1 MEIKLENVSKR
12 FKNENVLNGISYS
25 FESGKIYSIVGR
37 NGSGKSVLLKII
49 AGLYLQDKGNVL
61 FDNKNYNMINEIP
74 DNLGIVIEQPSFIND
89 LTGLENLKLLASIR
103 NVATERD
110 IVESLEIVNLK
121 DDMNKKYSKYSLG
134 MRQKLSIAQAI
145 MEQQKVILLDEPFNG
160 IDRQSVVAIKE
171 YLKKVKNEDK
181 LIIITT
187 HIMDDVV
194 DLSDVMLYIEDG
206 MLNEKD

>member
-145 MEQQKVILLDEPFNG
+145 MEHQKVILLDEPFNG

-171 YLKKVKNEDK
+171 YLKRVKNEDK

-187 HIMDDVV
+187 HIIDAVL

>member
-49 AGLYLQDKGNVL
+49 AGLYLQDKGKVL

-145 MEQQKVILLDEPFNG
+145 MEHQKVILLDEPFNG

-171 YLKKVKNEDK
+171 YLKRVKNEDK

-206 MLNEKD
+206 MLTEKD

>member
-12 FKNENVLNGISYS
+12 FKNENVLKGISYS

-145 MEQQKVILLDEPFNG
+145 MEHQKVILLDEPFNG

-171 YLKKVKNEDK
+171 YIKKVKNEDK

>member
-145 MEQQKVILLDEPFNG
+145 MEHQKVILLDEPFNG

-171 YLKKVKNEDK
+171 DLKKVKNEDK

>member
-74 DNLGIVIEQPSFIND
+74 NNLGIVIEQPSFIND

-145 MEQQKVILLDEPFNG
+145 MEHQKVILLDEPFNG

-171 YLKKVKNEDK
+171 YLKRVKNEDK

>member
-1 MEIKLENVSKR
+1 MKIKLENVSKR

-145 MEQQKVILLDEPFNG
+145 MEHQKVILLDEPFNG

-171 YLKKVKNEDK
+171 YLKRVKNEDK

>member
-12 FKNENVLNGISYS
+12 FKHENVLKGISYS

-103 NVATERD
+103 NIATERD

-145 MEQQKVILLDEPFNG
+145 MEHQKVILLDEPFNG

-171 YLKKVKNEDK
+171 YLKRVKNEDK

-194 DLSDVMLYIEDG
+194 DLSDVMLNIEDG

>member
-12 FKNENVLNGISYS
+12 FKNENVLKGISYS

-49 AGLYLQDKGNVL
+49 AGLYLQDKGKVL

-110 IVESLEIVNLK
+110 IVESLETVNLK

-145 MEQQKVILLDEPFNG
+145 MEHQKVILLDEPFNG

-171 YLKKVKNEDK
+171 YLKRVKNEDK

>member
-121 DDMNKKYSKYSLG
+121 EDMNKKYSKYSLG

-171 YLKKVKNEDK
+171 YLKRVKNEDK

-194 DLSDVMLYIEDG
+194 DLSDVMLNIEDG

>member
-74 DNLGIVIEQPSFIND
+74 DNLGIIIEQPSFIND

-145 MEQQKVILLDEPFNG
+145 MEHQKVILLDEPFNG

>member
-1 MEIKLENVSKR
+1 MEIKLENISKR

-103 NVATERD
+103 NIATERD

-171 YLKKVKNEDK
+171 YLKKAKNEDK

>member
-12 FKNENVLNGISYS
+12 FKNENVLKGISYS

-145 MEQQKVILLDEPFNG
+145 MEHQKVILLDEPFNG

>member
-1 MEIKLENVSKR
+1 MKIKLENVSKR

-74 DNLGIVIEQPSFIND
+74 NNLGIVIEQPSFIND

-145 MEQQKVILLDEPFNG
+145 MEHQKVILLDEPFNG

-171 YLKKVKNEDK
+171 YLKRVKNEDK

-194 DLSDVMLYIEDG
+194 DLSDVMLNIEDG

>member
-12 FKNENVLNGISYS
+12 FKNENVLKGISYS

-145 MEQQKVILLDEPFNG
+145 MEHQKVILLDEPFNG

-171 YLKKVKNEDK
+171 YLKRVKNEDK
-181 LIIITT
+181 FIIITT

>member
-12 FKNENVLNGISYS
+12 FKNENVLKGISYS

-110 IVESLEIVNLK
+110 IVESLEIVNL
-121 DDMNKKYSKYSLG
+121 YFLG
-134 MRQKLSIAQAI
+134 KHSFLC
-145 MEQQKVILLDEPFNG
+145 
-160 IDRQSVVAIKE
+160 
-171 YLKKVKNEDK
+171 
-181 LIIITT
+181 
-187 HIMDDVV
+187 
-194 DLSDVMLYIEDG
+194 YI
-206 MLNEKD
+206 

>member
-37 NGSGKSVLLKII
+37 NGLGKSVLLKII

-145 MEQQKVILLDEPFNG
+145 MEHQKVILLDEPFNG

-171 YLKKVKNEDK
+171 YLKRVKNEDK

>member
-145 MEQQKVILLDEPFNG
+145 MEHQKVILLDEPFNG

>member
-103 NVATERD
+103 NIATERD

-171 YLKKVKNEDK
+171 YLKKAKNEDK

>member
-12 FKNENVLNGISYS
+12 FKNENVLKGISYS

-145 MEQQKVILLDEPFNG
+145 MEHQKVILLDEPFNG

-194 DLSDVMLYIEDG
+194 DLSDVMLNIEDG
-206 MLNEKD
+206 MLNEKG

>member
-12 FKNENVLNGISYS
+12 FKNENVLKEISYS

-171 YLKKVKNEDK
+171 YLKRVKNEDK

-194 DLSDVMLYIEDG
+194 DLSDVMLNIEDG

>member
-12 FKNENVLNGISYS
+12 FKNENVLKGISYS

-103 NVATERD
+103 NVATERN

-145 MEQQKVILLDEPFNG
+145 MEHQKVILLDEPFNG

-171 YLKKVKNEDK
+171 YLKRVKNEDK

>member
-1 MEIKLENVSKR
+1 MKIKLENVSKR
-12 FKNENVLNGISYS
+12 FKNENVLKGISYS

-145 MEQQKVILLDEPFNG
+145 MEHQKVILLDEPFNG

-171 YLKKVKNEDK
+171 YLKRVKNEDK

-206 MLNEKD
+206 MLNEKG

>member
-121 DDMNKKYSKYSLG
+121 EDMNKKYSKYSLG

-171 YLKKVKNEDK
+171 YLKKAKNEDK

>member
-1 MEIKLENVSKR
+1 MEIKLENISKR

-103 NVATERD
+103 NIATERD

-171 YLKKVKNEDK
+171 YLKRVKNEDK

>member
-89 LTGLENLKLLASIR
+89 LTGLENLKILASIR

-145 MEQQKVILLDEPFNG
+145 MEHQKVILLDEPFNG

-171 YLKKVKNEDK
+171 YLKRVKNEDK

>member
-74 DNLGIVIEQPSFIND
+74 NNLGIVIEQPSFIND
-89 LTGLENLKLLASIR
+89 LTGLENLKILASIR

-145 MEQQKVILLDEPFNG
+145 MEHQKVILLDEPFNG

-206 MLNEKD
+206 MLNEKG

>member
-145 MEQQKVILLDEPFNG
+145 MEHQKVILLDEPFNG

-171 YLKKVKNEDK
+171 YLKRVKNEDK

-206 MLNEKD
+206 MLNEKG

>member
-12 FKNENVLNGISYS
+12 FKNENVLKGISYS

-74 DNLGIVIEQPSFIND
+74 NNLGIVIEQPSFIND

-110 IVESLEIVNLK
+110 IV
-121 DDMNKKYSKYSLG
+121 
-134 MRQKLSIAQAI
+134 
-145 MEQQKVILLDEPFNG
+145 
-160 IDRQSVVAIKE
+160 
-171 YLKKVKNEDK
+171 
-181 LIIITT
+181 
-187 HIMDDVV
+187 
-194 DLSDVMLYIEDG
+194 
-206 MLNEKD
+206 

>member
-89 LTGLENLKLLASIR
+89 LPGLENLKLLASIR

-145 MEQQKVILLDEPFNG
+145 MEHQKVILLDEPFNG

>member
-145 MEQQKVILLDEPFNG
+145 MERQKVILLDEPFNG

-171 YLKKVKNEDK
+171 YLKRVKNEDK

>member
-1 MEIKLENVSKR
+1 MEIKLENVSKK

-103 NVATERD
+103 NIATERD

-145 MEQQKVILLDEPFNG
+145 MEHQKVILLDEPFNG

>member
-74 DNLGIVIEQPSFIND
+74 NNLGIVIEQPSFIND

-171 YLKKVKNEDK
+171 YLKREKNEDK

-194 DLSDVMLYIEDG
+194 DLSDVMLNIEDG

>member
-1 MEIKLENVSKR
+1 MK
-12 FKNENVLNGISYS
+12 GISYS

-145 MEQQKVILLDEPFNG
+145 MEHQKVILLDEPFNG

>member
-110 IVESLEIVNLK
+110 LVESLEIVNLK

-145 MEQQKVILLDEPFNG
+145 MEHQKVILLDEPFNG

-171 YLKKVKNEDK
+171 YLKRVKNEDK

>member
-1 MEIKLENVSKR
+1 MK
-12 FKNENVLNGISYS
+12 GISYS

-145 MEQQKVILLDEPFNG
+145 MEHQKVILLDEPFNG

-171 YLKKVKNEDK
+171 YLKRVKNEDK

>member
-12 FKNENVLNGISYS
+12 FKNENVLKGISYS

-74 DNLGIVIEQPSFIND
+74 NNLGIVIEQPSFIND

-145 MEQQKVILLDEPFNG
+145 MEHQKVILLDEPFNG

-171 YLKKVKNEDK
+171 YLKRVKNEDK

>member
-12 FKNENVLNGISYS
+12 FKNENVLKGISYS

-74 DNLGIVIEQPSFIND
+74 NNLGIVIEQPSFIND

>member
-171 YLKKVKNEDK
+171 YLKRVKNEDK

-194 DLSDVMLYIEDG
+194 DLSDVMLNIEDG

>member
-12 FKNENVLNGISYS
+12 FKNENVLNGRSYS

-145 MEQQKVILLDEPFNG
+145 MEHQKVILLDEPFNG

-171 YLKKVKNEDK
+171 YLKRVKNEDK

>member
-12 FKNENVLNGISYS
+12 FKNENVLKGISYS
-25 FESGKIYSIVGR
+25 FESGKIYSIIGR

-145 MEQQKVILLDEPFNG
+145 MEHQKVILLDEPFNG

-171 YLKKVKNEDK
+171 YLKRVKNEDK